1 MKDFIKNFKI
11 PIILGGCALVM
22 VIVTLFVITGGF
34 SSGYKLSITN
44 AYGSVSVTSADV
56 SAAAVNGAELKQ
68 GDVVTIGANS
78 SCTIAYQGRKNSD
91 KNYFVL
97 GPNTQ
102 IVISDKFNG
111 KKDGEIFLRNGTIIA
126 NFADDDKASIL
137 IRTESCMTTLE
148 KSVAK
153 ISYSTNEFMSNSDI
167 YTFMGN
173 NQIQLYDSIGNTVNT
188 PEYQIEKT
196 WGRVIV
202 SDEEPETTDENDTEP
217 INGPYFDLLNC
228 GLDLNSLTAFDL
240 KQLLTIAALI
250 GDSFP
255 YDTEEMRAIYELKSG
270 EEENAD
276 PITEQTETTVI
287 TAETD
292 ISDIIQTAEPIDTT
306 SSPIVTTL
314 PGQTYATTSR
324 QQTTAT
330 TTAPAK
336 TQSSDTTTTS
346 SNSGNGTVHIVT
358 IDIDGEETIQEVVHG
373 GNAVRPE
380 DPVIDGLTFIGW
392 DGSFENITQDTVITA
407 LFNENLGNV
416 HTVTIV
422 IGDRTSSITVEHGQ
436 AAPLPVDVNV
446 EGYVFR
452 GWDKDYSSIVSDI
465 TITAILERVQTHTVT
480 FVVGNDTYP
489 VQVEHGGS
497 ALPPYIPSRDT
508 GFVGWDKSL
517 GNIISD
523 TTITAVFEDS
533 NYHTVTFII
542 DNEWHTVQVKHG
554 ETAEPPFWPIED
566 SSGNPFLGWDKNREN
581 ITEDVTIRAIYGY

>member
-11 PIILGGCALVM
+11 PIILGCCALAA

-34 SSGYKLSITN
+34 SSSYKLNITN
-44 AYGSVSVTSADV
+44 TYGKVSVTSADV
-56 SAAAVNGAELKQ
+56 SAAAANGTELKQ
-68 GDVVTIGANS
+68 GDVITIGANS

-137 IRTESCMTTLE
+137 IRTESCMTTVE

-153 ISYSTNEFMSNSDI
+153 IAYSTNEFMSCSEI
-167 YTFMGN
+167 YTFMNN

-188 PEYQIEKT
+188 PEYQTEKR

-202 SDEEPETTDENDTEP
+202 SDEKTETEDGTEP
-217 INGPYFDLLNC
+217 VDGPYFDLLNYE
-228 GLDLNSLTAFDL
+228 LDLNLLTAFDL

-250 GDSFP
+250 GDDFP
-255 YDTEEMRAIYELKSG
+255 YDTEELRAIYELKSS

-276 PITEQTETTVI
+276 PITEQTEATT

-292 ISDIIQTAEPIDTT
+292 ISDTIQTAVPIETT
-306 SSPIVTTL
+306 RSPIETTL
-314 PGQTYATTSR
+314 PGQTHATTAR
-324 QQTTAT
+324 PYTAATTAK
-330 TTAPAK
+330 PVQ
-336 TQSSDTTTTS
+336 TQADTTSSS

-407 LFNENLGNV
+407 LFNENLGNI

-436 AAPLPVDVNV
+436 AAPLPADVNV
-446 EGYVFR
+446 EGYIFK

-465 TITAILERVQTHTVT
+465 TITAILERAQTHTVT
-480 FVVGNDTYP
+480 FVIGNDTFP

-497 ALPPYIPSRDT
+497 VLPPYIPSRDT

-517 GNIISD
+517 GNILSD

-542 DNEWHTVQVKHG
+542 DNEWHSVQVKHG
-554 ETAEPPFWPIED
+554 ETAEPPVWPVED
-566 SSGNPFLGWDKNREN
+566 SHGNIFRGWDRSLEN
-581 ITEDVTIRAIYGY
+581 ITEDVTITAIYGPPF

>member
-11 PIILGGCALVM
+11 PIILGGFALVM
-22 VIVTLFVITGGF
+22 VAVTLIVITGGF
-34 SSGYKLSITN
+34 SSSYKLNITN
-44 AYGSVSVTSADV
+44 VYGRVSVTSADV
-56 SAAAVNGAELKQ
+56 NAAAVNGTELNK
-68 GDVVTIGANS
+68 GDVITIGADS
-78 SCTIAYQGRKNSD
+78 SCTIAYQGRKNSE

-153 ISYSTNEFMSNSDI
+153 IAYSTNEFMSCSEI

-173 NQIQLYDSIGNTVNT
+173 NQIQLYDSLGNTVNT
-188 PEYQIEKT
+188 PEYQIEKR

-202 SDEEPETTDENDTEP
+202 SDEEEPGTTDDAEP
-217 INGPYFDLLNC
+217 VEGPYFDLLNFEM
-228 GLDLNSLTAFDL
+228 DLNSLTAFDL
-240 KQLLTIAALI
+240 KQLLTIAAII
-250 GDSFP
+250 GDDFP
-255 YDTEEMRAIYELKSG
+255 YDTEELRVIYELKTG
-270 EEENAD
+270 EEKDAE
-276 PITEQTETTVI
+276 PINEQTETT
-287 TAETD
+287 TTTETD

-306 SSPIVTTL
+306 RSPIETTL
-314 PGQTYATTSR
+314 PGQTYATTAR
-324 QQTTAT
+324 PQTTAA
-330 TTAPAK
+330 TTAPPQ
-336 TQSSDTTTTS
+336 TQQTSTSTVS
-346 SNSGNGTVHIVT
+346 SNSGNETVHIVT
-358 IDIDGEETIQEVVHG
+358 IDIDGEETIQEVAHG

-407 LFNENLGNV
+407 LFNENLGNI

-436 AAPLPVDVNV
+436 AAPLPADVNV
-446 EGYVFR
+446 EGYVFK

-465 TITAILERVQTHTVT
+465 TITAILEKAQTHTVT
-480 FVVGNDTYP
+480 FVIGNDSYP

-508 GFVGWDKSL
+508 GFIGWDKSL
-517 GNIISD
+517 GNILSD
-523 TTITAVFEDS
+523 TTITAIFEDS
-533 NYHTVTFII
+533 NYHNVTFII
-542 DNEWHTVQVKHG
+542 DGKFYSVNVKHG
-554 ETAEPPFWPIED
+554 ETAEPPFWPVEN
-566 SSGNPFLGWDKNREN
+566 SNGASFLFWDRGSLDN
-581 ITEDVTIRAIYGY
+581 ITEDVTITAIYG

>member
-1 MKDFIKNFKI
+1 
-11 PIILGGCALVM
+11 M

-34 SSGYKLSITN
+34 SSGYKLSVTN

-148 KSVAK
+148 KSVSK
-153 ISYSTNEFMSNSDI
+153 ISYSTNEFISCSEI

-196 WGRVIV
+196 WGRVLV
-202 SDEEPETTDENDTEP
+202 SDEERETEDSTGVGD
-217 INGPYFDLLNC
+217 GPYFDLLNYT
-228 GLDLNSLTAFDL
+228 LDINTLTAFDL

-250 GDSFP
+250 GEDFP
-255 YDTEEMRAIYELKSG
+255 YDTDEMRAIYELKSG
-270 EEENAD
+270 EEEDAD
-276 PITEQTETTVI
+276 PINEKTETTT

-292 ISDIIQTAEPIDTT
+292 ISDMIQTAEPIETT
-306 SSPIVTTL
+306 RSPIETTL
-314 PGQTYATTSR
+314 PGQTHSTTARPQTTVTTAKPAQTQADTTS
-324 QQTTAT
+324 A
-330 TTAPAK
+330 
-336 TQSSDTTTTS
+336 S

-436 AAPLPVDVNV
+436 AAPLPADVNV
-446 EGYVFR
+446 EGYVFK

-465 TITAILERVQTHTVT
+465 TITAILERAQTHTVT
-480 FVVGNDTYP
+480 FVIGNDTFP

-581 ITEDVTIRAIYGY
+581 ITEDITIRAIYGY